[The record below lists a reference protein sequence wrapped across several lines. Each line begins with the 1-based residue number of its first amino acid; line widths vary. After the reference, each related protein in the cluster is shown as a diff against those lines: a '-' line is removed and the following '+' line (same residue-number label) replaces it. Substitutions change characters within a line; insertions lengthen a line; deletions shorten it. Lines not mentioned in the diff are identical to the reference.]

1 MLFTHQGFIGTQ
13 DVVLSKAWAADLKS
27 LGYVFPARN
36 YDKNG
41 RPSVAC
47 TEPAKLPKSYK
58 DAVVLDTS
66 DFILVVEGRR
76 GTRSIA
82 HVQVVVFS
90 KCDSHTLHVLLTVCR
105 THYH

>member
-58 DAVVLDTS
+58 DAVVRDSS
-66 DFILVVEGRR
+66 DIVLVMQRHR
-76 GTRSIA
+76 GTRHLLYDI
-82 HVQVVVFS
+82 
-90 KCDSHTLHVLLTVCR
+90 SHTRMPWHKTPLI
-105 THYH
+105 